1 MRKLAVSA
9 LIATMLVVLAP
20 LSANS
25 ASAQAAEEA
34 SFVAAINNVRSSA
47 GLPALTVHG
56 ELTGL
61 SRNWAQSMAS
71 AGQISHASPISAG
84 LTAPWLKLGENV
96 GVGPSVTALIDA
108 FVASPGHFANLVD
121 PEFTHVGVGVVW
133 VGDVMYTTHRFMKL
147 ETTAP
152 PPPPPPPPPTTT
164 TVLIPV
170 STTSTVAINRPTPTS
185 EPATSTTTT
194 TEAPTSSPTPTS
206 SPSAVPADPVGE
218 PVGPLPLFGPPQ
230 LQMQR
235 INETLIIA
243 YDLLP

>member
-9 LIATMLVVLAP
+9 LIASMLVILAP

-25 ASAQAAEEA
+25 ASAQATEEA

-47 GLPALTVHG
+47 GLPALTIHG
-56 ELTGL
+56 ELTSL
-61 SRNWAQSMAS
+61 SRTWAQNMAN

-96 GVGPSVTALIDA
+96 GVGPSVTALMDA
-108 FVASPGHFANLVD
+108 FVASPGHYANLVD

-147 ETTAP
+147 ETST
-152 PPPPPPPPPTTT
+152 PPPPPPTTT
-164 TVLIPV
+164 TPPPSPV
-170 STTSTVAINRPTPTS
+170 STTSTVAINRPPQAVQPES
-185 EPATSTTTT
+185 STT
-194 TEAPTSSPTPTS
+194 TEASGTSPTTTS
-206 SPSAVPADPVGE
+206 PPAAVPADPIGT
-218 PVGPLPLFGPPQ
+218 PAGPLPLFGPPQ
-230 LQMQR
+230 LQVQR